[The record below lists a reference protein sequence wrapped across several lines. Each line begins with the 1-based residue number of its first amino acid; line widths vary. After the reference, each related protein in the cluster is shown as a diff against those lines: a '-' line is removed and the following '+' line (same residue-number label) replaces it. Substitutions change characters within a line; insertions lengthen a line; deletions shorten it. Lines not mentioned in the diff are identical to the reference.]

1 MDLQN
6 LIYTNIG
13 AIILGVLSIV
23 YRFVRL
29 EVKVGTLSKDVD
41 AIAEKIGTKRALSN
55 KQKREEKANEKFNR
69 SLQK

>member
-1 MDLQN
+1 MDLQD

-13 AIILGVLSIV
+13 AIIFGVLSIV

-55 KQKREEKANEKFNR
+55 KQKREEQNVKLGITPK
-69 SLQK
+69 K